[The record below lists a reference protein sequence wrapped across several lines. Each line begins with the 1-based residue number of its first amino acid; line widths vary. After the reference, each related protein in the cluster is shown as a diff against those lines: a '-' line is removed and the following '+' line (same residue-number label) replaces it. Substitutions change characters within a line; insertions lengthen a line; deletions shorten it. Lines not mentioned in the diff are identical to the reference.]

1 MRLPL
6 RACVVVIA
14 VAAAASMARAQPST
28 SPRPIKRVLTIHAG
42 AEAYPGSARLD
53 ETITRVLYAH
63 PDIEVDYYVE
73 FLENEEFGETA
84 DTSLRDYIRMKFR
97 NRPLDVIIVNAAPA
111 VQFALRH
118 RAELF
123 PGVPMVFIAAAP
135 PAELLRREI
144 PGATGMVRDQSTVET
159 LDLALKL
166 HPGTRRV
173 HVVAYAPAVVGYQQ
187 RVHAPLKPITQRVTL
202 TFANEPTL
210 AEALAVIKQLPA
222 DSLVLYARYSPTT
235 KGRVIFPDEM
245 LPQFAAASPVPIYS
259 AIETNLNKGVVGG
272 MMRSEIGTAMRL
284 GEMTLRILEG
294 EKPENIPIEAT
305 RMAPIFDWR
314 QLQRWGID
322 ESLLPQGADVR
333 FREPTVWELY
343 RNYVIATV
351 VIVIAQLLLIA
362 GLLTQ
367 RARLREAHD
376 TIRARETSL
385 LSSYERIKQMA
396 GRLIYAQEAA
406 RADIARDL
414 HDDICQR
421 LAHVA
426 IGVTGLRT
434 ATGDIQ
440 DATTQQWFQEL
451 ERDTRN
457 TFDGI
462 RRLSHELHPA
472 TLRLLG
478 LVPALRA
485 HCTEVTKRQDVAVH
499 FTAGDDIG
507 YLKPEV
513 AVCLFRIA
521 QEALR
526 NGIEHGGATN
536 LTANLERAGNTVE
549 LTVSDDGRGFD
560 VDAVRASGGGLGL
573 VTMEERVNLVGGSMS
588 VVSEVGG
595 GTTVQVRA
603 PAAATAPERAPTLV

>member
-1 MRLPL
+1 MRLSL
-6 RACVVVIA
+6 RACAVLIA
-14 VAAAASMARAQPST
+14 VAATTDMARAQQS
-28 SPRPIKRVLTIHAG
+28 SPRPIKRVLMIHSG

-53 ETITRVLYAH
+53 ATITKVLHAH
-63 PDIEVDYYVE
+63 PAFEIDYYVE
-73 FLENEEFGETA
+73 HLENEEFGESA
-84 DTSLRDYIRMKFR
+84 DGALRDYIRTKFR
-97 NRPLDVIIVNAAPA
+97 DRPIDIVMVNTAPA

-118 RAELF
+118 RAKLF
-123 PGVPMVFIAAAP
+123 PGVPMVFVAAAP

-144 PGATGMVRDQSTVET
+144 PGVTGLVRGPSQTET
-159 LDLALKL
+159 LDLALTL
-166 HPGTRRV
+166 HPGTRRA

-187 RVHAPLKPITQRVTL
+187 RLHAQLMPLAQRVTM

-222 DSLVLYARYSPTT
+222 DSVLLYARYSPTT

-245 LPQFAAASPVPIYS
+245 LPQFAEASPVPIYS
-259 AIETNLNKGVVGG
+259 AIETNLDKGVVGG
-272 MMRSEIGTAMRL
+272 MMRSELGTAVRFA
-284 GEMTLRILEG
+284 EMTLRILEG
-294 EKPENIPIEAT
+294 EKPENIPIEASRT
-305 RMAPIFDWR
+305 SPIFDWR

-322 ESLLPQGADVR
+322 ESLLPQGADIR
-333 FREPTVWELY
+333 FRELTVWEQY
-343 RNYVIATV
+343 RNYVIVTV

-367 RARLREAHD
+367 HARLRGAHD

-385 LSSYERIKQMA
+385 LSSYERIRQMA
-396 GRLIYAQEAA
+396 GRLIHAQEAA
-406 RADIARDL
+406 RAEIARDL

-426 IGVTGLRT
+426 IGVTSLRT
-434 ATGDIQ
+434 ATGDVQ
-440 DATTQQWFQEL
+440 DAKTQEGFAEL
-451 ERDTRN
+451 DRDTRN

-478 LVPALRA
+478 LVPALRT
-485 HCTEVTKRQDVAVH
+485 HCAEVAKRHDVEVL
-499 FTAGDDIG
+499 FTAVDEIG
-507 YLKPEV
+507 RLKPEV

-521 QEALR
+521 QESLR
-526 NGIEHGGATN
+526 NGIAHGGAAH
-536 LTANLERAGNTVE
+536 LTVTLERAGDTVE

-573 VTMEERVNLVGGSMS
+573 VTMEERVNLVGGTMS

-595 GTTVQVRA
+595 GATIRVRA
-603 PAAATAPERAPTLV
+603 AALVTALDRAHSLV

>member
-1 MRLPL
+1 MRLYL
-6 RACVVVIA
+6 RACAVLIA
-14 VAAAASMARAQPST
+14 VAATTNMARAQQS
-28 SPRPIKRVLTIHAG
+28 SPRPIKRVLMIHSG

-53 ETITRVLYAH
+53 ATITKVLHAH
-63 PDIEVDYYVE
+63 PAIEIDYYVE
-73 FLENEEFGETA
+73 HLENEEFGESA
-84 DTSLRDYIRMKFR
+84 DVSLRDYISTKFR
-97 NRPLDVIIVNAAPA
+97 DRPIDIVMVNTAPA

-135 PAELLRREI
+135 PAGLLRREI
-144 PGATGMVRDQSTVET
+144 FGVTGLVRNPSQSET
-159 LDLALKL
+159 LELALKL

-173 HVVAYAPAVVGYQQ
+173 HVVAYAPAAVGYQQ
-187 RVHAPLKPITQRVTL
+187 RLQAQLMPLAQRVTM

-210 AEALAVIKQLPA
+210 AEALEVIRQLPA
-222 DSLVLYARYSPTT
+222 DSVLLYARYSPTT

-245 LPQFAAASPVPIYS
+245 LPQFVKSSPVPIYS
-259 AIETNLNKGVVGG
+259 AIETNLAHGVVGG
-272 MMRSEIGTAMRL
+272 MMRGEVASALRL
-284 GEMTLRILEG
+284 AETTLRILEG

-305 RMAPIFDWR
+305 RMSPIFDWR

-322 ESLLPQGADVR
+322 ESLLPQGADIR
-333 FREPTVWELY
+333 FREQTFWKLY
-343 RNYVIATV
+343 RNYVIVAV
-351 VIVIAQLLLIA
+351 AIVIAQLLLIT

-367 RARLREAHD
+367 RARLRSAHD

-396 GRLIYAQEAA
+396 GRLIHAQEAA
-406 RADIARDL
+406 RAEIARDL

-426 IGVTGLRT
+426 IGVTTLRT
-434 ATGDIQ
+434 ATGDVQ
-440 DATTQQWFQEL
+440 DAKTQEGFAEL
-451 ERDTRN
+451 DRDTRN

-478 LVPALRA
+478 LVPALRS
-485 HCTEVTKRQDVAVH
+485 HCAEVAKRHEVEVL
-499 FTAGDDIG
+499 FTAGEEIG
-507 YLKPEV
+507 RMHPEV

-521 QEALR
+521 QESLR
-526 NGIEHGGATN
+526 NGISHGGATK
-536 LTANLERAGNTVE
+536 LTVKLERAGDAVA
-549 LTVSDDGRGFD
+549 LTVIDNGRGFD

-573 VTMEERVNLVGGSMS
+573 VTMEERVNLVGGTMS
-588 VVSEVGG
+588 VSSEVGG

-603 PAAATAPERAPTLV
+603 PARVTAPERAPTLV